1 MNSSS
6 STAGAGPVASA
17 PPAVD
22 IEQLTKVFRDF
33 WRRPKV
39 RAVDGLTLRVERGE
53 VFGLLGPNGSGKSTT
68 IKMLLGLLHPT
79 SGVAHILGQAPS
91 DLGARRRIGYLPEE
105 SHLYR
110 HLTARETLHFYGR
123 LFGLSASERR
133 RRCDELLDMAGLAR
147 AADRPVGE
155 FSKGMARRIG
165 LAQALIN
172 DPDLVILDEPTAGLD
187 PVGCRQV
194 KDLMRALA
202 RRGRT
207 VLLCTH
213 LLSDVEDVCDRIA
226 ILYNGRLRACGRITE
241 VLRRQD
247 AVRLSV
253 PAPGTPEARDA
264 LVEAVRRAAGAD
276 PLVEQPLMPLE
287 SFFLRVVREAD
298 GRDETPSGSESGH
311 PLAPFLNAAGEAPR
325 DGSNP

>member
-1 MNSSS
+1 MNLD
-6 STAGAGPVASA
+6 
-17 PPAVD
+17 PATTPALQT
-22 IEQLTKVFRDF
+22 EALTKVFRDF

-39 RAVDGLTLRVERGE
+39 RAVDGLTLSVARGE

-79 SGVAHILGQAPS
+79 SGSARILGRSPD
-91 DLGARRRIGYLPEE
+91 DLAARRRIGYLPEE

-110 HLTARETLHFYGR
+110 HLTARETLDFYAR
-123 LFGLSASERR
+123 LFSLPAAERR
-133 RRCDELLDMAGLAR
+133 RRCDQLLDMAGLAR

-194 KDLMRALA
+194 KDLMLALA
-202 RRGRT
+202 QRGKT

-213 LLSDVEDVCDRIA
+213 LLADVEDVCDRIA
-226 ILYNGRLRACGRITE
+226 ILYNGRLRACGRIDE
-241 VLRRQD
+241 VLRRRD
-247 AVRLSV
+247 GGEPGAE
-253 PAPGTPEARDA
+253 PARMSLEA
-264 LVEAVRRAAGAD
+264 
-276 PLVEQPLMPLE
+276 
-287 SFFLRVVREAD
+287 FFLNVVREAD
-298 GRDETPSGSESGH
+298 GRDEAPSGSETGH
-311 PLAPFLNAAGEAPR
+311 PLAPFLSGTRSGAHDNGPDA
-325 DGSNP
+325 